1 MLYFFE
7 DFVLDPDRR
16 ELRRGGAAIA
26 VQPQVFDLLEYL
38 IANRDRVVSK
48 DDILG
53 AVWGGRIVSESALT
67 TRINATRTAVGDNGD
82 EQRLIRT
89 LPRKG
94 IRFVGLVR
102 EQARPL
108 DEAATAPA
116 VAATETRERT
126 AAHCDEAAPAER
138 RQLTIASC
146 ELLLGAAA
154 ATTDPED
161 LREIAEGYHRCVA
174 ETVRRHDGHL
184 AHAYGNTAVV
194 YFGYPQAHEDDPER
208 AVRAALELV
217 AAVAG
222 LRKRTPLGA
231 RVGIATGLVV
241 VGDITDAGGTPQRD
255 VIGETP
261 ILAARLQAIAE
272 PDAAV
277 IAESTRKLLGDLFE
291 YQDLG
296 TKDLKGISAPVRA
309 WAALRPS
316 AAASR
321 FEALHGTD
329 LTALVGREEEFEL
342 LRRRWSRVKTG
353 EGQVVLLA
361 GEAGIGKSRLTAA
374 LLEAITSEPHA
385 RLRNFCSPQHT
396 DSALYPTI
404 GQIERAAGFA
414 RDDTLRAKLDKLDAL
429 LAQSSTSAPD
439 AALFAEML
447 SLPNDGR
454 YATLELSP
462 QQRRQKTLEALMAQV
477 ETLSRTNPV
486 LMILEDAQWIDPT
499 SLELFDRI
507 VDRVPTLRVL
517 LIVTSRP
524 EFEPPW
530 IGRPHVTALTIN
542 RLAQRDID
550 TMIDRV
556 LGNKVLPASIR
567 GDIIARSDGIP
578 LFVEEM
584 TKALLESDGDARG
597 AAAAVPAA
605 ALAVPASLHAS
616 LLARLDRLGAAKDV
630 AQIGAAIGREFS
642 HALLAAV
649 ARKPEMELES
659 MLDRLM
665 TAGLLFRQGVP
676 PQATYLFKHALVQD
690 AAYGTL
696 LREPRRALHAR
707 IAETLE
713 SQFPEIAESR
723 PELLARHY
731 TEAGLAEKAAGGW
744 GKAGLRSLERS
755 ALVEAV
761 AQFTRALDQVAS
773 LPATPALRRAQIK
786 FQVGLANAVYHT
798 KGFAAAETTAAFDQA
813 RLLMERAEALGESAE
828 DPLLLYSVLYGF
840 FITKFI
846 NFDGDAACALATQF
860 LKLAEQQKATAPIMI
875 GHRLLGTTL
884 LCMGDAAEGLSH
896 LDRALLLYDPA
907 AHRPLATRFGHDVGA
922 ATRIFRPLAL
932 WLLGYPKTALIE
944 TDRGLDAARETDH
957 VPTLLFALA
966 CTSLT
971 HICCRDYAPATAHVE
986 ECIALAQEQA
996 RS

>member
-1 MLYFFE
+1 M
-7 DFVLDPDRR
+7 
-16 ELRRGGAAIA
+16 
-26 VQPQVFDLLEYL
+26 
-38 IANRDRVVSK
+38 
-48 DDILG
+48 
-53 AVWGGRIVSESALT
+53 
-67 TRINATRTAVGDNGD
+67 
-82 EQRLIRT
+82 
-89 LPRKG
+89 
-94 IRFVGLVR
+94 
-102 EQARPL
+102 
-108 DEAATAPA
+108 
-116 VAATETRERT
+116 
-126 AAHCDEAAPAER
+126 
-138 RQLTIASC
+138 
-146 ELLLGAAA
+146 
-154 ATTDPED
+154 
-161 LREIAEGYHRCVA
+161 
-174 ETVRRHDGHL
+174 

-486 LMILEDAQWIDPT
+486 LMIFEDAQWIDPT

-616 LLARLDRLGAAKDV
+616 LLARLDRLGDGQGRGADRGGDRTRILACPAGCSRAQAGDGVGIDARSSHDRRFVVPARRAAAGDIPLQ
-630 AQIGAAIGREFS
+630 ACSGAGRGLWHAAARAAPGAARP
-642 HALLAAV
+642 HRRNT
-649 ARKPEMELES
+649 RKPIS
-659 MLDRLM
+659 RNC
-665 TAGLLFRQGVP
+665 
-676 PQATYLFKHALVQD
+676 
-690 AAYGTL
+690 
-696 LREPRRALHAR
+696 REPA
-707 IAETLE
+707 
-713 SQFPEIAESR
+713 
-723 PELLARHY
+723 
-731 TEAGLAEKAAGGW
+731 
-744 GKAGLRSLERS
+744 
-755 ALVEAV
+755 
-761 AQFTRALDQVAS
+761 
-773 LPATPALRRAQIK
+773 
-786 FQVGLANAVYHT
+786 
-798 KGFAAAETTAAFDQA
+798 
-813 RLLMERAEALGESAE
+813 
-828 DPLLLYSVLYGF
+828 
-840 FITKFI
+840 
-846 NFDGDAACALATQF
+846 
-860 LKLAEQQKATAPIMI
+860 
-875 GHRLLGTTL
+875 
-884 LCMGDAAEGLSH
+884 
-896 LDRALLLYDPA
+896 
-907 AHRPLATRFGHDVGA
+907 
-922 ATRIFRPLAL
+922 
-932 WLLGYPKTALIE
+932 
-944 TDRGLDAARETDH
+944 
-957 VPTLLFALA
+957 
-966 CTSLT
+966 
-971 HICCRDYAPATAHVE
+971 
-986 ECIALAQEQA
+986 
-996 RS
+996 